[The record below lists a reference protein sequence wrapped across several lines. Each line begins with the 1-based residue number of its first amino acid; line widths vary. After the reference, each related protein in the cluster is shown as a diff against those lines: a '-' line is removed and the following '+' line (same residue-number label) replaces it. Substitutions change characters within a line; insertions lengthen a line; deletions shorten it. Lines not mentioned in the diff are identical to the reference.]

1 MSSVPKSHATVAQAI
16 ALWRGGQHR
25 EAEQICES
33 LAVGND
39 PDALT
44 LLAEMHTA
52 GGRPRESNA
61 ALQRL
66 AKLRPDDAAAH
77 RRLGD
82 SHLALG
88 AHADAVASYRRA
100 LEIDPRSARGH
111 NNMGQALMQ
120 LDQFVE
126 AAASYER
133 AVEIDP
139 RYAIAHNNRGI
150 ACYNQ
155 GGYEKALA
163 CYERALE
170 IDPRFGQ
177 AHNNHGNVLLK
188 LNRPQEALESFERAL
203 GMQTVFLGR
212 GNALQ
217 QLKRFD
223 DAVESYERALQMQP
237 DNAEALS
244 NCASVLLTLRRP
256 EKALEYCD
264 RALTLNPN
272 FPEAHNNRGG
282 ALLKLGRY
290 DDAAR
295 ACDEAL
301 ALRPDYAPAL
311 SNMASILSLCTRY
324 AEAVE
329 FSERAIAVQ
338 PDLVE
343 AHDQYAGAL
352 VGVRRL
358 EDGVR
363 AYQKLLELDPNYRF
377 APGAL
382 LGTQLACC
390 DWSTYEQSVA
400 NAVESVLHDKTAI
413 MPFTFLSISDS
424 PELHQR
430 CARAYVTD
438 QIPAESRFPWSGA
451 IHEHDR
457 IRVAYLSADYHQHAT
472 ALLMAGLFEAHDRE
486 RFEIIGVSFGR
497 EDGGPMRQRLVKGFD
512 RFIEVRR
519 QSDAEIVER
528 LRSMEIDI
536 AVDLKGYTGDSR
548 CGIFARRPAPIQV
561 NYIGYPGTLALEQI
575 DYLLADPIVMPPELQ
590 RHCTEAV
597 VCMPECYQVNDDK
610 RVLDDCTPSRAQMGL
625 PADTFVFCCFNNNYK
640 LSPRMFDVWMRALGR
655 VPDSVL
661 WLLEDN
667 PAAARNLR
675 REAQARGIEPER
687 LVFAPRVDLTAHL
700 SRHRLADLFLDTLP
714 YNAHTT
720 TSDALWAGL
729 PVLTCLGVGF
739 PGRVAASLL
748 HAVGLPELVTHDLDE
763 YAARAVE
770 LAQDRAQLRELR
782 DRLSYNRTRRPLFD
796 TARFC
801 RHLETAYTQM
811 WTRYQAGL
819 PPESFTVPALPRTDS
834 MQTTSTRPVTQT

>member
-1 MSSVPKSHATVAQAI
+1 MNSIPKSHATVAQAI

-25 EAEQICES
+25 EAEQICEF
-33 LAVGND
+33 LAAGDD
-39 PDALT
+39 PDAVT
-44 LLAEMHTA
+44 LLAEMHVA
-52 GGRPRESNA
+52 GGRLREANA

-66 AKLRPDDAAAH
+66 AQLRPGDAAAH

-100 LEIDPRSARGH
+100 LQIDPRSARGH
-111 NNMGQALMQ
+111 NNLGQALMQ
-120 LDQFVE
+120 LGQVDE
-126 AAASYER
+126 AAVSYDR

-150 ACYNQ
+150 ACYSR
-155 GGYEKALA
+155 GDYKKALA

-170 IDPRFGQ
+170 IDPTFGQ
-177 AHNNHGNVLLK
+177 AHNNCGNVLLK
-188 LNRPQEALESFERAL
+188 LDRPQEALESFERAL
-203 GMQTVFLGR
+203 GTNTVFLGR
-212 GNALQ
+212 GHALQ

-223 DAVESYERALQMQP
+223 AAVESYERALQVEP

-244 NCASVLLTLRRP
+244 NCASVLLTLRQP

-264 RALTLNPN
+264 RALALKPD

-282 ALLKLGRY
+282 ALLKLGRL

-311 SNMASILSLCTRY
+311 SNIANILSMSSRY

-329 FSERAIAVQ
+329 FAERAIAVQ
-338 PDLVE
+338 PDLIE
-343 AHDQYAGAL
+343 AYDQYAGAL
-352 VGVRRL
+352 VGARRL
-358 EDGVR
+358 EEGIR
-363 AYQKLLELDPNYRF
+363 AYQKLLELDPEYRF
-377 APGAL
+377 AAGAL

-390 DWSTYEQSVA
+390 DWSTYEQSVT
-400 NAVESVLHDKTAI
+400 NIVESVRNDKTVV
-413 MPFTFLSISDS
+413 MPFSLLSISDS
-424 PELHQR
+424 SELHQR
-430 CARAYVTD
+430 SARVYVTD
-438 QIPAESRFPWSGA
+438 QIPAENRASWTGA
-451 IHEHDR
+451 VYKHDR

-472 ALLMAGLFEAHDRE
+472 AILMAGLFEAHDRE
-486 RFEIIGVSFGR
+486 RFEIIGISFGR
-497 EDGGPMRQRLVKGFD
+497 EDEGAMRQRLVKGFD
-512 RFIEVRR
+512 RFIDVRR
-519 QSDAEIVER
+519 QSDAEVVD
-528 LRSMEIDI
+528 LMRSMEIDI
-536 AVDLKGYTGDSR
+536 ALDLKGYTGDSR
-548 CGIFARRPAPIQV
+548 CGIFARRPAPIQI
-561 NYIGYPGTLALEQI
+561 NYLGYPGTMALEEV

-610 RVLDDCTPSRAQMGL
+610 RVLEEHTPSRSEVGL
-625 PADTFVFCCFNNNYK
+625 PEDAFVFCCFNNNYK
-640 LSPRMFDVWMRALGR
+640 LSPRMFDVWMRILGS
-655 VPDSVL
+655 VPGSVL

-675 REAQARGIEPER
+675 REAQARGIAPER
-687 LVFAPRVDLTAHL
+687 LVFAPRVELTEHL

-729 PVLTCLGVGF
+729 PVLTCLGKAF

-748 HAVGLPELVTHDLDE
+748 QAVGLPELVTQDIEE

-770 LAQDRAQLRELR
+770 LARDRMQLRGLR
-782 DRLSYNRTRRPLFD
+782 DRLAHNRTRQPLFD

-801 RHLETAYTQM
+801 RHLEAAYTQM
-811 WTRYQAGL
+811 WKRYQAGL
-819 PPESFTVPALPRTDS
+819 PPESFTVPAL
-834 MQTTSTRPVTQT
+834 VTQT